1 MDENKE
7 SKDMEKL
14 AENKLLILYLL
25 DKANCTLSN
34 LQIQRLLY
42 DIDGFNYYYFQHIIA
57 ELISQ
62 KYVSSYN
69 QDNELLYD
77 ITPEG
82 KEILDLTNDALPGIV
97 KLKLDNIIEKE
108 LPDVKM
114 KLLLQHNMFLRM
126 IMNI

>member
-42 DIDGFNYYYFQHIIA
+42 DIDGFNYYYF
-57 ELISQ
+57 
-62 KYVSSYN
+62 
-69 QDNELLYD
+69 
-77 ITPEG
+77 
-82 KEILDLTNDALPGIV
+82 
-97 KLKLDNIIEKE
+97 
-108 LPDVKM
+108 
-114 KLLLQHNMFLRM
+114 
-126 IMNI
+126 